1 MANFKPSASK
11 VVLVTSYQIWVT
23 NSAGKRIQIGGIQ
36 SISPSAN
43 KDVMES
49 FEIGSANGAR
59 IGEPFELVGGIVRSK
74 TLEVTR
80 LRFYSKSML
89 EAFGAAIG
97 AQELYEQDTTFD
109 IDEVLKI
116 PAFKADGTP
125 DADDSK
131 AVTKTM
137 KIYKDCLIA
146 SLRSTRN
153 IAGGD
158 IRETETATIRY
169 RTATSLAA

>member
-1 MANFKPSASK
+1 MSFKPSASR

-23 NSAGKRIQIGGIQ
+23 DSTGKRRQIGGIQ
-36 SISPSAN
+36 SISPSAS

-59 IGEPFELVGGIVRSK
+59 IGEPFELVGGIVRNK
-74 TLEVTR
+74 QIEVSR
-80 LRFYSKSML
+80 LRFYTKNML
-89 EAFGAAIG
+89 EVFGSAIG

-116 PAFKADGTP
+116 PAFKSDSTP
-125 DADDSK
+125 DPDDSK
-131 AVTKTM
+131 AVTKTI
-137 KIYKDCLIA
+137 KVYKDCLIA

-153 IAGGD
+153 ISGGD

-169 RTATSLAA
+169 RTATSSVV